1 MKTLTVDD
9 YQRIC
14 LPDAKP
20 NQVFVCEPQENGSI
34 LLVPVNSG
42 QEEVF
47 PRGSLSNYFTP
58 ERDETETAIAAG
70 CVQCP
75 E

>member
-9 YQRIC
+9 HQRIRI
-14 LPDAKP
+14 PEAKP
-20 NQVFVCEPQENGSI
+20 NQVFVCEPQGTGSI
-34 LLVPVNSG
+34 LLIPVNSD
-42 QEEVF
+42 QPEVF
-47 PRGSLSNYFTP
+47 PRGSLSKYFTP
-58 ERDETETAIAAG
+58 ERDEAETAIASG

>member
-9 YQRIC
+9 QQRLCI
-14 LPDAKP
+14 PETKP
-20 NQVFVCEPQENGSI
+20 NQVFVCEPQGNGSI
-34 LLVPVNSG
+34 LLIPLNSG
-42 QEEVF
+42 QQEVF
-47 PRGSLSNYFTP
+47 PRGSLTKYFTP
-58 ERDETETAIAAG
+58 ERDETETTIASG